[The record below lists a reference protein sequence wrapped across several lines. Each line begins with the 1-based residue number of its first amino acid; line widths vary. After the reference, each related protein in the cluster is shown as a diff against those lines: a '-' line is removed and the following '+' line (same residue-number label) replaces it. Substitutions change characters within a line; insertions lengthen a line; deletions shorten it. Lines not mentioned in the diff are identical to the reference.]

1 MAAPDRY
8 SSFGGDRP
16 SVIQTVPTGLLP
28 VLLHHAR
35 EQRFRAGQVLV
46 REGEEPPGLYVIR
59 SGIAE
64 VLVEDQAGDL
74 RQVLRV
80 EAGHTIGEMSL
91 FRGGRSSGT
100 VRAVTD
106 LHVWMLAA
114 EDFEAAAEQH
124 PNLYRTLGA
133 TIADRLDALSRRHVA
148 ETPTRVAVLRDT
160 GAPPLLAY
168 ALACSLAWHVRRPT
182 LLLTGDPS
190 IRDLAWAARDPGP
203 GQTPAE
209 VRIVQPDLSDRALRL
224 MVDESRGR
232 YADVLVHLPAAR
244 GPLFEVRPDCQVW
257 LASSHAEPVRG
268 EGLTIAAWS
277 RDGLPWRPV
286 DGVVSVPALR
296 PADELG
302 LRLGVLGA
310 ATPAGKAL
318 GRAAREVA
326 GLRVG
331 LALGAG
337 GAKGY
342 AHLGVLRVLD
352 RLGIPIDCI
361 AGSSI
366 GGAVAALRAFSY
378 SVDEAAAVLDQAG
391 DNTIKPAVPWAAM
404 LSSDK
409 LRATLRSFAGER
421 RIEDATIPLALVATD
436 IELGREVVFT
446 RGLAWPAVLASMA
459 IPGIYPAQRMGSRIL
474 VDGGVVN
481 PVPGSAAVALGA
493 DVVIAVR
500 LTSSTALEATDATAV
515 VPAGRGP
522 SMVQTLMRSV
532 DLMQQEVSRA
542 AAGDAAVQIEPVC
555 DTSGTGLRDFRR
567 GRRHVGAGVEAAE
580 AALPQ
585 LASALPWL
593 RDVV

>member
-1 MAAPDRY
+1 MASADRY

-16 SVIQTVPTGLLP
+16 SVIQTLPTGLLP
-28 VLLHHAR
+28 LLLSDAR

-46 REGEEPPGLYVIR
+46 QEGEEPAGLYVVR

-106 LHVWMLAA
+106 LHVWMLTVEA
-114 EDFEAAAEQH
+114 FEAAAERH
-124 PNLYRTLGA
+124 PNLYRMLGA
-133 TIADRLDALSRRHVA
+133 TVADRLDALSRRHVA
-148 ETPTRVAVLRDT
+148 ETPTRVSVLRDR

-209 VRIVQPDLSDRALRL
+209 VRVVQPELSDRALRL

-244 GPLFEVRPDCQVW
+244 GPLSDARPDCQVW
-257 LASSHAEPVRG
+257 LTSAHAEPEAG
-268 EGLTIAAWS
+268 DGLTVAAWG
-277 RDGLPWRPV
+277 RDGTPWRPV
-286 DGVVSVPALR
+286 DGVLSVPALR

-302 LRLGVLGA
+302 LRLGVLGT

-378 SVDEAAAVLDQAG
+378 SVDEAAALLDRAG
-391 DNTIKPAVPWAAM
+391 ENTIKAAVPWAAM

-409 LRATLRSFAGER
+409 LRAALRSFAGDR
-421 RIEDATIPLALVATD
+421 RIEEATIPLALVATD

-459 IPGIYPAQRMGSRIL
+459 IPGIYPAQRMGSRVL

-532 DLMQQEVSRA
+532 DLMQQEISRA
-542 AAGDAAVQIEPVC
+542 AAGEATVQIEPVC
-555 DTSGTGLRDFRR
+555 DVAGAGLRDFRK
-567 GRRHVGAGVEAAE
+567 GRRHVAAGVEAAE
-580 AALPQ
+580 ASLPQ
-585 LASALPWL
+585 LAHAMPWL
-593 RDVV
+593 RE